1 MTANKAMMVML
12 LSLAGGAAMA
22 APGSSFVDFSNGAQ
36 GWEGMQPA
44 DGIGGSGIDTG
55 MGNGAP
61 ALRTVMENFG
71 VSFSNASNQS
81 YLGDYGKLGSVTI
94 GIDVLASSI
103 RYFGQEVSRQMV
115 VELRDYGNT
124 PQGMPYTS
132 VWFDLGMID
141 YTKGWQHLSVTI
153 GDTTASALPTGWG
166 GYGSSDDAAGPQL
179 PAGRSFADVLSSVD
193 ELVFT
198 TYVPGYMYGFTDYD
212 VAVDNISVSAVPEP
226 STYAM
231 MLGGVGMIGWVA
243 RRKAKARAAT
253 VA

>member
-1 MTANKAMMVML
+1 MTANKAMMVLM

-71 VSFSNASNQS
+71 VSFSNSSNQS

-103 RYFGQEVSRQMV
+103 RFFNQEVSRQMV

-132 VWFDLGMID
+132 VWFDLGTID

-153 GDTTASALPTGWG
+153 GDTTSSVLPTGWG
-166 GYGSSDDAAGPQL
+166 GYGSSDDAAGPGL
-179 PAGRSFADVLSSVD
+179 PSGRTFADVLSSVD

-198 TYVPGYMYGFTDYD
+198 TFVPGYMYGFTDYD

-231 MLGGVGMIGWVA
+231 MLGGLGMIGWMK
-243 RRKAKARAAT
+243 RRKARAASA
-253 VA
+253 V